1 MKRFRIANLLT
12 AAVMACAL
20 AFAAAVRP
28 VAELVVATGRALK
41 NLVLD
46 GLQLA
51 VPADQSKSAAVVAF
65 VQARAF
71 VLRLIKRDRPV
82 KSTEWS
88 MCPST

>member
-1 MKRFRIANLLT
+1 MKKSLFALVCVAIAACAGWVG
-12 AAVMACAL
+12 AAVAH
-20 AFAAAVRP
+20 
-28 VAELVVATGRALK
+28 VADVVVATGRAFK

-46 GLQLA
+46 GLLLA
-51 VPADQSKSAAVVAF
+51 APIDQGKTAAVVAF

-82 KSTEWS
+82 KSTQWS

>member
-1 MKRFRIANLLT
+1 MKRSRFSSWL
-12 AAVMACAL
+12 
-20 AFAAAVRP
+20 FAAAALCAFAFSTFAAP
-28 VAELVVATGRALK
+28 AVALVVATGRTLK

-51 VPADQSKSAAVVAF
+51 VPADQSKSAVVVAF